1 MWRKLWRWLKQIY
14 HSLQQRFQ
22 KPEPPP
28 PPRQIPDIECE
39 IKFMQP
45 PVVEVEQTG
54 EVHEKDEAEVW
65 YQRGKEQYDRGNFTE
80 ALASYNEAI
89 RLKPD
94 YPDAYNGT
102 GAAEYNLGQY
112 KDAIASFNEAIRLKP
127 DFSDAYSNRGIA
139 QANLRQYEDAIASF
153 NEAIRVQLDN
163 PYAYNGRGLEQYN
176 LGQYKDAIASFNE
189 AIRFKPDFS
198 PAYCNRGAAQHQLG
212 QNEDAIASFNEAIYL
227 QPNYAHA
234 YCNRGLAQHQLGQ
247 HEDAIAS
254 FNEVICLQPNY
265 ADAYCN
271 RGLAQVNLGQ
281 YEDAIASF
289 NESIRLQPN
298 YADAYCNRGLAQVNL
313 GQYEDAIAS
322 FDFALTLKRE
332 HWQTWVNRGTA
343 AGIVQ
348 TSNSPSNSPYMS
360 SALAILNPDLNL
372 RGFEGKLASYQEG
385 LKYCPKDTHPE
396 GWGML
401 HFQIGDTYYFRSR
414 KNPTTRHP
422 DLQTAR
428 TYYDFALETL
438 TETTYPENHLKV
450 LRRLIRVLL
459 GLEETEQAQELKR
472 RGTDVLRR
480 LVEECRSPGKQRQL
494 ALEFADF
501 YQLTVDLWVQQGD
514 VVQALEVAEAG
525 KNACLS
531 WLLDGRGDAV
541 AEPNWQQIR
550 QLLQGQTAVVYWH
563 LSPYALTTFI
573 LKPDD
578 DEPRVLRQ
586 SQFQDQSGYQGNLL
600 KLETWIK
607 EWNQAYSRDKGSKT
621 SAQSTSWRQSL
632 PKQLDCLAKILQ
644 ISAIL
649 EELEGCQGYHRLIL
663 IPHKDLHRLPL
674 HALFFNSDGFPQ
686 SCAITYLPSAAFGL
700 SRLDANPSHFIGSI
714 GEEESFQPDEEPP
727 QPPLAKGGLF
737 GSLLSIENPKSLIKD
752 RDGSSKSLAAL
763 PAADAESEMIS
774 RLFPASTRLGESDA
788 TKSAVIA
795 ALQQSHTV
803 IHFTGHGEYESAEPL
818 ASKLFLS
825 GEDRLQVKD
834 IIKLNLHS
842 YQLISLSACETA
854 VTGNP
859 TITSEYVGLTS
870 AFLRSGVGSV
880 LSTLWQVQSDASTLF
895 ALYFY
900 QQLQQGHP
908 YPVAFTATQKW
919 LKSVTKEDL
928 SLWCQ
933 QQIEELDKHPP
944 VPRGIRRCFTSWQ
957 KDLDTMEKNPPFA
970 DPYDWASFTLY
981 GL

>member
-14 HSLQQRFQ
+14 QSLQQRFQ

-28 PPRQIPDIECE
+28 PPRQIPDIEFETKFRQLLEAVANGATGGE
-39 IKFMQP
+39 IQALRMTTNIKESEWIPWLQRFGERLQDSPETHGEIALRLVQFGQLHRGELGKVAERIGRQILAQIPP

-54 EVHEKDEAEVW
+54 NVQHKHEVQKW
-65 YQRGKEQYDRGNFTE
+65 YQQGIDQYNRGNFV
-80 ALASYNEAI
+80 
-89 RLKPD
+89 
-94 YPDAYNGT
+94 
-102 GAAEYNLGQY
+102 
-112 KDAIASFNEAIRLKP
+112 DAIASFNEAIHLQP
-127 DFSDAYSNRGIA
+127 DFHKAYYRRGIT
-139 QANLRQYEDAIASF
+139 QANVGQYEDAIAS
-153 NEAIRVQLDN
+153 
-163 PYAYNGRGLEQYN
+163 YNQ
-176 LGQYKDAIASFNE
+176 
-189 AIRFKPDFS
+189 AIRFKDDFS
-198 PAYCNRGAAQHQLG
+198 
-212 QNEDAIASFNEAIYL
+212 
-227 QPNYAHA
+227 
-234 YCNRGLAQHQLGQ
+234 
-247 HEDAIAS
+247 
-254 FNEVICLQPNY
+254 
-265 ADAYCN
+265 DAYHR
-271 RGLAQVNLGQ
+271 RGIVLCDVLGQ

-289 NESIRLQPN
+289 NAAIRFKRDFPLTYYN
-298 YADAYCNRGLAQVNL
+298 LGVAQVNL
-313 GQYEDAIAS
+313 GRYEDAIAS
-322 FDFALTLKRE
+322 FDSALTLKPDE
-332 HWQTWVNRGTA
+332 WLVWGIRGVV
-343 AGIVQ
+343 AGRVE
-348 TSNSPSNSPYMS
+348 TRNSPYLP
-360 SALAILNPDLNL
+360 SAFAIQNPDLNE
-372 RGFEGKLASYQEG
+372 RGLKGEMASYQEG

-401 HFQIGDTYYFRSR
+401 NFRIGNAYYNRSR
-414 KNPTTRHP
+414 QNPKTRHQDTP
-422 DLQTAR
+422 KAHN
-428 TYYDFALETL
+428 YYNLALETL
-438 TETTYPENHLKV
+438 TETAFPEAHLEV
-450 LRRLIRVLL
+450 LRRLIRLLL
-459 GLEETEQAQELKR
+459 GWNQTGQVQELKR

-480 LVEECRSPGKQRQL
+480 LVEKCASPSKQRQL
-494 ALEFADF
+494 TLEFTDF
-501 YQLTVDLWVQQGD
+501 NQLTVDLWVQKKD

-531 WLLDGRGDAV
+531 WLLDGRADAV
-541 AEPNWQQIR
+541 AEPSWQQIR
-550 QLLQGQTAVVYWH
+550 QLLQSQTAVVYWH

-573 LKPDD
+573 LKPGE

-600 KLETWIK
+600 DLETWIE

-621 SAQSTSWRQSL
+621 SAQSTSWRESL
-632 PKQLDCLAKILQ
+632 PQQLYCLAKILQ

-700 SRLDANPSHFIGSI
+700 SRLDANPSNFMGSI
-714 GEEESFQPDEEPP
+714 GEEESLQPNEEPP

-737 GSLLSIENPKSLIKD
+737 SSILSIENPKSLIKD

-774 RLFPASTRLGESDA
+774 RLFPVSTRLGESDA

-957 KDLDTMEKNPPFA
+957 KELDTMEKNPPFA